1 MEGAQVRKGFSL
13 VEVMVALCLL
23 MVSALAFFRMH
34 VVCIQARAYGENLT
48 RASVLGSSCMA
59 HLGSLP
65 SSAPE
70 LTPQWHQD
78 PGNPIMDSGVPFYR
92 FWIIRETPRGR
103 DATVYVAWTDRPRG
117 RAADFVSEEQVASA
131 SCPKI
136 SFRELLLT
144 AP

>member
-1 MEGAQVRKGFSL
+1 MRKGFSL

-23 MVSALAFFRMH
+23 TISALAFFRMH
-34 VVCIQARAYGENLT
+34 VVCVQARAYGENLT
-48 RASVLGSSCMA
+48 RASVLGTSWMA
-59 HLGSLP
+59 HLESLP

-70 LTPQWHQD
+70 LAPRWHQD

-92 FWIIRETPRGR
+92 FWIIRETPRGL
-103 DATVYVAWTDRPRG
+103 DATVYVAWTDKPRR
-117 RAADFVSEEQVASA
+117 RAADFGSEEQVGSA

-144 AP
+144 AR